1 MRGDDSALRLHP
13 HTEEEHFAQSTKSL
27 AQSTKSRLKLS
38 CVRESNHTAEIH
50 LPPGFSITAV
60 ERLCAAVMTD
70 RTPLALFNSFRDEE
84 MERWGVGEMKK

>member
-1 MRGDDSALRLHP
+1 MIQLSDSI

-38 CVRESNHTAEIH
+38 CVGESNHTAEIH
-50 LPPGFSITAV
+50 LPPGFSISAV

-70 RTPLALFNSFRDEE
+70 RTPLAQLISGWRDGEIRWRDEE
-84 MERWGVGEMKK
+84 IKI